1 MSGQV
6 ACCSS
11 SLERRHLALAVRH
24 EVLSQCTRFMI
35 FLGVLTKGD
44 FVFSEMEKK
53 RNIAGIS
60 KHDFASFFR
69 MVFFVVIV
77 QAGDVQ
83 RDV

>member
-1 MSGQV
+1 
-6 ACCSS
+6 
-11 SLERRHLALAVRH
+11 
-24 EVLSQCTRFMI
+24 MI